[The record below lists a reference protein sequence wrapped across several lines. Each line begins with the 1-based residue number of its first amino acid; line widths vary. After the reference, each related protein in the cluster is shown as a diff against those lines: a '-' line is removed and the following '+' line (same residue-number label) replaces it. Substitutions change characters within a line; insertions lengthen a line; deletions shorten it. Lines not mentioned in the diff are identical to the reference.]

1 VEQFICPAIFVV
13 TEAHGMH
20 APHTLREY
28 RHDAAI
34 APHIIVIRRLSEPFN
49 TCVDEPFDREGVVAP
64 ATRAV
69 NHNPLHVI
77 RL

>member
-1 VEQFICPAIFVV
+1 MNCPAFFVV

-34 APHIIVIRRLSEPFN
+34 YMILPTQFFIRYI
-49 TCVDEPFDREGVVAP
+49 THVALP
-64 ATRAV
+64 G
-69 NHNPLHVI
+69 
-77 RL
+77 